1 MKIRSTK
8 RKRTSL
14 AVGALAALAAV
25 AGTFAAP
32 SVAHADPDN
41 PDHLTVIYDAVGS
54 THVAGNV
61 NADMALGPTE
71 IRVTIDTLA
80 PLPTPIIAGTMTVP
94 PKTMNFEV
102 LGLPARSKVTMTQVG
117 QITGTLTKL
126 PSPRQALDLES
137 TVKYDI
143 KLSDVEVKV
152 FGIWWPLAVGNNC
165 HTVNPATIN
174 VSSPID
180 DSTTPPTGFF
190 KINTGGPLT
199 SKYTIGN
206 FTGCAPL
213 NFFSIPGFFPT
224 IGSIPINAIVPN
236 SNNTL
241 QLELSNPRA
250 PQW

>member
-32 SVAHADPDN
+32 SVAHADETN
-41 PDHLTVIYDAVGS
+41 PDHLSVIYDAVGS

-61 NADMALGPTE
+61 DADMAIGPTT
-71 IRVTIDTLA
+71 IRVTIDTMA
-80 PLPTPIIAGTMTVP
+80 PAPTPIIAGTMNVP
-94 PKTMNFEV
+94 SQVMNFEI
-102 LGLPARSKVTMTQVG
+102 LGLPARARVTMTQVG

-126 PSPRQALDLES
+126 PSPRQALNLQ
-137 TVKYDI
+137 TQVKYDI
-143 KLSDVEVKV
+143 KLSDVETKV

-165 HTVNPATIN
+165 HTINPVTIN
-174 VSSPID
+174 VASPID
-180 DSTTPPTGFF
+180 NSTTPPTGYFT
-190 KINTGGPLT
+190 INAGGPVT
-199 SKYTIGN
+199 AKYTIGN

-213 NFFSIPGFFPT
+213 NFFGIPGFFPT

-236 SNNTL
+236 SDNTL
-241 QLELSNPRA
+241 QLKLDNPRNGG
-250 PQW
+250 

>member
-8 RKRTSL
+8 RKRTSF

-32 SVAHADPDN
+32 SVAHADETN
-41 PDHLTVIYDAVGS
+41 PNHLTVVYDAVGS
-54 THVAGNV
+54 THVAGGV
-61 NADMALGPTE
+61 NADMAIGPTD
-71 IRVTIDTLA
+71 IKVTIDTMA
-80 PLPTPIIAGTMTVP
+80 PLPTPIVAGSMSIPSKV
-94 PKTMNFEV
+94 MNFEI
-102 LGLPARSKVTMTQVG
+102 LGLPARSRVTMTQVG
-117 QITGTLTKL
+117 EITGTLTKL
-126 PSPRQALDLES
+126 PSPRQALELKS
-137 TVKYDI
+137 TVKYDV

-165 HTVNPATIN
+165 HTINPATIN

-180 DSTTPPTGFF
+180 NSTTPPTGYFT
-190 KINTGGPLT
+190 INGGGPLT

-236 SNNTL
+236 SDNTL
-241 QLELSNPRA
+241 QLNLSNPRQ
-250 PQW
+250 P

>member
-54 THVAGNV
+54 THVAGGV
-61 NADMALGPTE
+61 NADMQVGPTE
-71 IRVTIDTLA
+71 IKVTIDTVA
-80 PLPTPIIAGTMTVP
+80 PLPTPIVAGSMNVP
-94 PKTMNFEV
+94 SKTMNFEI
-102 LGLPARSKVTMTQVG
+102 LGLPARAKVTMTQVG
-117 QITGTLTKL
+117 QVTGTLTPTSLRGKL
-126 PSPRQALDLES
+126 KLQSN
-137 TVKYDI
+137 VKYDI
-143 KLSDVEVKV
+143 RLSDVETKV

-165 HTVNPATIN
+165 HTINPADITVNSPEGEYFTIN
-174 VSSPID
+174 GGGRA
-180 DSTTPPTGFF
+180 TG
-190 KINTGGPLT
+190 T
-199 SKYTIGN
+199 YTIGN

-224 IGSIPINAIVPN
+224 IGSIPINVIVPN
-236 SNNTL
+236 ANNTI
-241 QLELSNPRA
+241 EINLSNPRYGG
-250 PQW
+250 